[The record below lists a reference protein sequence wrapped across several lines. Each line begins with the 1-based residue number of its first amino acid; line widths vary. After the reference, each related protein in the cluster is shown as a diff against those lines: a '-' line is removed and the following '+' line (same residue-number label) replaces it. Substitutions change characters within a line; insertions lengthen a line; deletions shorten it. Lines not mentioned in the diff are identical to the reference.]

1 MGRVGDVKKKSW
13 RKILQD
19 NYMDIIQEIDVIDV
33 ILIYNNIHI
42 KPKYRRRK
50 IWTLWEI
57 NLVVNWFAAWSTLFA
72 EQNITKT
79 LPFDIGYPVGM
90 V

>member
-1 MGRVGDVKKKSW
+1 MVNIASTVAAACRARSSVRPKASKARPRRMGRVGDVKKKSW

-33 ILIYNNIHI
+33 ILICNNIHI

-50 IWTLWEI
+50 I
-57 NLVVNWFAAWSTLFA
+57 
-72 EQNITKT
+72 
-79 LPFDIGYPVGM
+79 
-90 V
+90 